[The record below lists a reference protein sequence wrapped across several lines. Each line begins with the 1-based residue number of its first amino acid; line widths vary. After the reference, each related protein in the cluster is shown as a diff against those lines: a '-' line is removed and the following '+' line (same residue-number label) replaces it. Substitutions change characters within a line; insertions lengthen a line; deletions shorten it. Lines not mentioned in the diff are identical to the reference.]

1 MNSLY
6 HRIYS
11 RDFAAATLL
20 VSLVA
25 LLASGLHNVANGFAD
40 VQTGTSPLLHW
51 GGAVAIELG
60 VVAIGLTIAVRARTG
75 HRNRR
80 LYAGILLFVSASI
93 FANYDASL
101 QSLTGKAIT
110 WEAIRTLDA
119 WTLAKGALLGGAIPL
134 MVLLVIESLRELA
147 TEGSTGTSSTGVD
160 EVDKVADMAPSSTPS
175 PVTPLPEARNGFH
188 APVPT
193 PVAPRVDSSKP
204 RRATPE
210 AMRQLLA
217 QEPTITATDVARRLK
232 IGRATVYRW
241 RDSIGARRDTAGWVL
256 P

>member
-11 RDFAAATLL
+11 RDFAAGTLL

-25 LLASGLHNVANGFAD
+25 LLAAGLHNVAQGFAD
-40 VQTGTSPLLHW
+40 VQIDTSPLLHW

-75 HRNRR
+75 HRNLR

-101 QSLTGKAIT
+101 QSLTGRTIT
-110 WEAIRTLDA
+110 WEAVQMLDA

-147 TEGSTGTSSTGVD
+147 TAGPATAQAMGTHDLD
-160 EVDKVADMAPSSTPS
+160 EVGGRNETVVPRTL
-175 PVTPLPEARNGFH
+175 TPLPPTGNGVH
-188 APVPT
+188 APVLVPI
-193 PVAPRVDSSKP
+193 APRADSSEA
-204 RRATPE
+204 RAPSPE
-210 AMRQLLA
+210 AMRQLLV
-217 QEPTITATDVARRLK
+217 QEPTITATDVARRLR

-241 RDSIGARRDTAGWVL
+241 RDSIGARRDSGGWVL